1 MLDKYETLLLKHSY
15 HMAFLMVATSA
26 LKTFDDFVG
35 LAVFLA
41 RGLADN
47 TAGSITDSVARESAN
62 GVEKGPLLCVV
73 AKIY

>member
-1 MLDKYETLLLKHSY
+1 
-15 HMAFLMVATSA
+15 MVATSA

-62 GVEKGPLLCVV
+62 GVEKGPLLCVI